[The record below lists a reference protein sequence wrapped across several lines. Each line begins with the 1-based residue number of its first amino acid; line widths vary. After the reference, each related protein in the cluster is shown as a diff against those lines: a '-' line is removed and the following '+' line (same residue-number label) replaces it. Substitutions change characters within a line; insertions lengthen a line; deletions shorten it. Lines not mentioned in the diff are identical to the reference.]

1 MTLPMSRDQ
10 FKFDY
15 LLKKCGIGVSGNIS
29 AFQAEVDSSSL
40 LFHSIY
46 IAERIGIQSSLISWT
61 PSVRFTSPQLNYFIW
76 KNRKGKDYKSQK
88 TNGSEVHQ
96 IMTALTDTTLR
107 GIVKSANEEG
117 IKRGDIVSLLKE
129 NGQFVLI
136 YFR

>member
-1 MTLPMSRDQ
+1 MTLPMSRGQ
-10 FKFDY
+10 FKSDY

-40 LFHSIY
+40 LFHSKHRGENWY
-46 IAERIGIQSSLISWT
+46 SIQSHKLD
-61 PSVRFTSPQLNYFIW
+61 SVGSIPTSATKLLYMEGIE
-76 KNRKGKDYKSQK
+76 KTKMTRAKK

-96 IMTALTDTTLR
+96 IMTALTNTTLR
-107 GIVKSANEEG
+107 GIVRSANEEG
-117 IKRGDIVSLLKE
+117 IKREDIVSLLKE